1 MKKMTSIDEQ
11 IGDLLLT
18 AKGLELV
25 RELLKRRGASVEEID
40 AHSRELDRVR
50 HEIAETLLA
59 A

>member
-18 AKGLELV
+18 AKGLEVV
-25 RELLKRRGASVEEID
+25 RELLQRRGATAEEID
-40 AHSRELDRVR
+40 AHSNELQRVR
-50 HEIAETLLA
+50 RQIAETLLA